1 MRDGMDRQEYL
12 NKILEQIDNKTLRE
26 EIEKEMSAHID
37 DREQYYRDCGYDSE
51 TAASKAVERMGS
63 PEAAADGFSKV
74 HKNYRRVT
82 VTLTVL
88 SLLSSVFAFLLF
100 WSIMIFVCIDD
111 STMGAGIT
119 EAMFLMYI
127 IGLSAI
133 GKRRNSRFICFVAIV
148 DFVMMFVRYFF
159 EVNYLHNNIYEVC
172 SRIVLKLVC
181 LLTGDF
187 ECLSAFWQVGGIT
200 VAPYLTYLSI
210 AFYTVVFILL
220 ILVFISVWRLKKPT
234 YGLRTKRFTGRVF
247 KAQKAMWFFI
257 AATMLILPISGSFDE
272 QAEMTVKPKAHFNA
286 VIIAQSDTPCPISE
300 IPTEDILTI
309 VSNYDWSN
317 YILDWYIR
325 YSSDTNSDANIITC
339 SDTENF
345 EIVDSFYGDSLEKK
359 CGNKLK
365 YIVSKFYIPC
375 YLTKE
380 YVYIEFVN
388 EYPFGN
394 LNDET
399 AYKFVSDKPENWYE
413 AKSTDKISAA
423 VDAYNQVEIIVK
435 KSPLTLKLKFDI
447 LFSIC

>member
-12 NKILEQIDNKTLRE
+12 NKILEQIDNKTLQK

-37 DREQYYRDCGYDSE
+37 DREQYYRDCGYDGE
-51 TAASKAVERMGS
+51 TAAAKAVERMGS

-88 SLLSSVFAFLLF
+88 SLLSSVVAFMLF
-100 WSIMIFVCIDD
+100 ESIITYVCFDD
-111 STMGAGIT
+111 SVMGLGIT
-119 EAMFLMYI
+119 EAMFLMYV

-133 GKRRNSRFICFVAIV
+133 GKRRNSWFICFVAIA

-159 EVNYLHNNIYEVC
+159 EVNYLHNIYEVC

-181 LLTGDF
+181 LVTGDF

-210 AFYTVVFILL
+210 AFYIAVLILL

-234 YGLRTKRFTGRVF
+234 YGLRTKRFTRRVF

-257 AATMLILPISGSFDE
+257 AATMLILPVFGPFDKD
-272 QAEMTVKPKAHFNA
+272 AGMTVKPKTHFNA
-286 VIIAQSDTPCPISE
+286 VIIAQSDTPCTLSE
-300 IPTEDILTI
+300 IPTEDVL
-309 VSNYDWSN
+309 VFDFDYDWSL
-317 YILDWYIR
+317 YAFSLDYCFANN
-325 YSSDTNSDANIITC
+325 DNSKNIICTT
-339 SDTENF
+339 DDDVIGDDNA
-345 EIVDSFYGDSLEKK
+345 IGGDSIKK
-359 CGNKLK
+359 ECGNKLK
-365 YIVSKFYIPC
+365 YEVLKFNVPC
-375 YLTKE
+375 TVNKD

-388 EYPFGN
+388 EYPFEN

-399 AYKFVSDKPENWYE
+399 AYKFVSDKSENWYE

-423 VDAYNQVEIIVK
+423 VDAYSQVEITIEK
-435 KSPLTLKLKFDI
+435 AP
-447 LFSIC
+447 